1 MSINSIRAEGL
12 YTYAD
17 YLTWPEEERWELIDG
32 VPFDMT
38 PAPSTKHQEILG
50 ELHRLFSQYL
60 HGKSCKVYLS
70 PFDVRLPKGDEKDE
84 RIATVV
90 QPDLTFICDR
100 SKIDAQ
106 GCKGAPDLIIEIL
119 SPSTT
124 KRDLGVKLHLFER
137 VGVSE
142 YWVVHPTD
150 QTILVFTLKE
160 GTYATP
166 TIYKAPDEVLVQLF
180 PEFSINLSEIFF

>member
-1 MSINSIRAEGL
+1 MSISSIRTEGL

-50 ELHRLFSQYL
+50 ELYRLFSQYL
-60 HGKSCKVYLS
+60 HGKLCKVYFS

-84 RIATVV
+84 GIPTVV
-90 QPDLTFICDR
+90 QPDLTIICDR
-100 SKIDAQ
+100 SKIDEQ
-106 GCKGAPDLIIEIL
+106 GCKGAPDLIIEVL

-124 KRDLGVKLHLFER
+124 KKDLGVKLRLFER

-142 YWVVHPTD
+142 YWVVHPND

-166 TIYKAPDEVLVQLF
+166 TIYKAPDEVPVQLF
-180 PEFSINLSEIFF
+180 PGFSIFLSEVFS